1 MTTLTAS
8 LARAPAVPA
17 APWVD
22 AGLRAALL
30 GLLVLAPIPLGCASA
45 EARAWCLT
53 GLGALVLA
61 VAAAGLWRG
70 RALPLPPAAAAWL
83 LFAVVPLL
91 QLLPFGGSPT
101 PAVLGDL
108 QPTHVSLVPIR
119 TLTRFGELVGLFG
132 CYAATAVLVHKASTA
147 RFTLGALL
155 TMATGLVVYGLLAW
169 QGLAPLVSDEQTR
182 TVMVATFVNRN
193 HLANLLGMAA
203 LAGIGLFAALRTRH
217 GTQPLLL
224 LVATG
229 ITAAI
234 LGIVATQSRGG
245 LVALVAG
252 ALVFAL
258 LTLRAHGRGR
268 ALAVLG
274 IASAVAMALVVWL
287 LPAGFASRFA
297 AIGNELPGSGARTD
311 IWRGAIALWQAFP
324 WLGTGLGTFGDLSPA
339 TQSATVPGRVEHAH
353 CDPLELLAETGLV
366 GALLLA
372 AAVFAYVAPMV
383 RRCLAHSDRERV
395 WLAAGGLA
403 ALTATAVHSLVEFHL
418 QIPANAAWT
427 AALAGLV
434 AGVLRSRA
442 TTAAPRR
449 HGWILL
455 TLGATALGAG
465 FVRATAHA
473 ELDGLQAIEHGRQLL
488 ASDPAGAALAAANAL
503 QQNPFSPRAHRLA
516 GDAQLGREPGAAEAS
531 FARSLRWTNPAE
543 RPRHQLDIAIRCLGA
558 GDSPQAARW
567 LADLLPRQTPAAQA
581 ASLDTLY
588 GALPIA
594 EALLALLP
602 TSPPDV
608 RSTFAEVLLRRGD
621 FAGRELALANL
632 RGAPSPVLLTIT
644 TDVQLVAAESPAT
657 VAADGTTAVVDL
669 RFVRTATA
677 AKVPLVLRIEGPG
690 AAIYRSF
697 AVDTD
702 TFTYTARFDTAFPPG
717 VYTLSLD
724 FRADAPHFPFAT
736 VNIAANDLDLR
747 TGSTVPA
754 TQLYWTTAE
763 PGRRIH
769 AERSL
774 PLRAGDVVWRRVVL
788 PEGPCDLVLRTQ
800 LPSRLQVSFDDRDV
814 PTGGTPATIHRV
826 PLPAATAGTL
836 AIRGAGDGKDEPL
849 LRELFVTPRSRR

>member
-8 LARAPAVPA
+8 LARAPAVPT

-30 GLLVLAPIPLGCASA
+30 GLLLLAPIPLGCASA
-45 EARAWCLT
+45 EARAWYLA
-53 GLGALVLA
+53 GLGGLVVA
-61 VAAAGLWRG
+61 VAAAGLWRA
-70 RALPLPPAAAAWL
+70 RSVPLPPATGSWL

-91 QLLPFGGSPT
+91 QLLPFGGGDAV
-101 PAVLGDL
+101 AVLGDL

-119 TLTRFGELVGLFG
+119 TLTRFGELLGLFG
-132 CYAATAVLVHKASTA
+132 CCAATAALVHRASTA
-147 RFTLGALL
+147 RLVVGALL
-155 TMATGLVVYGLLAW
+155 TMAAALVVYGVFAW

-182 TVMVATFVNRN
+182 TVLVATFVNRN

-203 LAGIGLFAALRTRH
+203 LAGCGLFASLRVRP
-217 GTQPLLL
+217 GAKPLLL

-229 ITAAI
+229 IVTAI

-252 ALVFAL
+252 ALVLPL
-258 LTLRAHGRGR
+258 LTLRTHGRGR

-274 IASAVAMALVVWL
+274 LASALALALVVWL
-287 LPAGFASRFA
+287 LPMGFANRFA

-311 IWRGAIALWQAFP
+311 IWRGAIGLWQAFP

-339 TQSATVPGRVEHAH
+339 TQSAAVPGRVEHAH

-366 GALLLA
+366 GTLLLA
-372 AAVFAYVAPMV
+372 AAVFAFLVPMV

-434 AGVLRSRA
+434 AGVLRSRKA
-442 TTAAPRR
+442 VEAPRG
-449 HGWILL
+449 HGLVLL
-455 TLGATALGAG
+455 TIGAASLAIGLL
-465 FVRATAHA
+465 RADAHA
-473 ELDGLQAIEHGRQLL
+473 ELDGLLAIERGRNLL
-488 ASDPAGAALAAANAL
+488 ATDPAGAAAAATSAL

-516 GDAQLGREPGAAEAS
+516 GDAQLGRAPDAAEAS
-531 FARSLRWTNPAE
+531 FARSLRWTNPSE

-567 LADLLPRQTPAAQA
+567 LADLLPQQTPAAQA
-581 ASLDTLY
+581 AALDTLY
-588 GALPIA
+588 AALPVA
-594 EALLALLP
+594 DALLGLLP
-602 TSPPDV
+602 ASPPEV
-608 RSTFAEVLLRRGD
+608 RQTFAEVLLRRGD
-621 FAGRELALANL
+621 FAGRELVLADL
-632 RGAPSPVLLTIT
+632 HGAPGPVLLTIG
-644 TDVQLVAAESPAT
+644 DGVQLVAADAPAT

-677 AKVPLVLRIEGPG
+677 AKAPLVLRIDGPG

-697 AVDTD
+697 AVDAD
-702 TFTYTARFDTAFPPG
+702 TFTYTARFDPAFPPG

-736 VNIAANDLDLR
+736 VTLAANDLDLR
-747 TGSTVPA
+747 TGTTVSA

-769 AERSL
+769 PERGL
-774 PLRAGDVVWRRVVL
+774 PLRAGDVVWRRVLL
-788 PEGPCDLVLRTQ
+788 PAGPCDLVLRTQ
-800 LPSRLQVSFDDRDV
+800 LPSRLQVTFDDQDV
-814 PTGGTPATIHRV
+814 PSGATPTTIHRL

-836 AIRGAGDGKDEPL
+836 AIRGLGDGRDEPL